1 MVGLNYYLL
10 CGICDIQKEGGRL
23 QRERVQ
29 VSLWSAIEERVGSKG
44 LKEEGGEKGKLS
56 RQIFG
61 NEGGQ
66 TLWGG
71 RGLVW
76 QSGWSLRSVISQA
89 SALE

>member
-1 MVGLNYYLL
+1 M
-10 CGICDIQKEGGRL
+10 
-23 QRERVQ
+23 QRERIQ
-29 VSLWSAIEERVGSKG
+29 VSLQSAIEERVESRR

-56 RQIFG
+56 RQTSG

-71 RGLVW
+71 RELVW

-89 SALE
+89 SALI